1 MTIASDIRPSRG
13 DRVALW
19 LFVAVG
25 AVIAI
30 AVAVGAAL
38 RIGELLGSGPIR
50 VAAEFIDQRAT
61 APIGPDGSDVE
72 VLLDRAVLRTAVPP
86 IATWAGVI
94 GQLVLV
100 IAFATVILCLI
111 LLSRRLSRGR
121 IFGRSST
128 VLVGTAGITGLI
140 GAAATRF
147 FDNMLANAAVAQV
160 SDYGDVRN
168 AVLSIEPF
176 PFVVAAFAVAIVCTV
191 FVIGERM
198 QRETEGLV

>member
-1 MTIASDIRPSRG
+1 MTLASDFRPSRS
-13 DRVALW
+13 DRIALW

-25 AVIAI
+25 AAI
-30 AVAVGAAL
+30 AVAVTVGAAL
-38 RIGELLGSGPIR
+38 RIGELLGGGPVRI
-50 VAAEFIDQRAT
+50 AAEFIDQRAT
-61 APIGPDGSDVE
+61 APIGPAGADIE
-72 VLLDRAVLRTAVPP
+72 VLLDRAVLRTEVPP
-86 IATWAGVI
+86 IATWSGVI
-94 GQLVLV
+94 GQLILV

-111 LLSRRLSRGR
+111 LLSRRLARGR

-128 VLVGTAGITGLI
+128 ALVATAGLTGLI

-176 PFVVAAFAVAIVCTV
+176 PFIVAAFAVAIVCTV
-191 FVIGERM
+191 FVIGERLE
-198 QRETEGLV
+198 RETEGLV